1 MGRFWGQPESGR
13 TDMTKIS
20 VDSLLA
26 LLRSLGPGVSEVS
39 CHPGHLESRPDAL
52 YNREREVELR
62 SLCDTQV
69 RAAIREEGIRL
80 ISFREYARI
89 AGRSGQGAVA
99 AGCPPAASGR

>member
-1 MGRFWGQPESGR
+1 
-13 TDMTKIS
+13 
-20 VDSLLA
+20 
-26 LLRSLGPGVSEVS
+26 
-39 CHPGHLESRPDAL
+39 
-52 YNREREVELR
+52 VELR

-99 AGCPPAASGR
+99 AGCSPAASGR